1 MNASGWV
8 FQLPQRK
15 ISDKDI
21 LQSESEK
28 LSMLQVALM
37 MIMINCN
44 NSFFRIFA
52 FKSGHFWAKTPRTV
66 LHDRMGRIVRRVA
79 HRADTRLLWERWAF
93 NHRIW
98 EVFWLCVTLYPLG
111 IPMISV
117 AQRNKT
123 SRYFDMTTVATFLSG
138 VTASMIQT
146 TADDAGTTVGVLT
159 NTFFFS
165 SLVFSIGS
173 AINSLLVI
181 SWRRSIVFVI
191 EFVYCS

>member
-1 MNASGWV
+1 
-8 FQLPQRK
+8 
-15 ISDKDI
+15 
-21 LQSESEK
+21 
-28 LSMLQVALM
+28 
-37 MIMINCN
+37 
-44 NSFFRIFA
+44 
-52 FKSGHFWAKTPRTV
+52 
-66 LHDRMGRIVRRVA
+66 
-79 HRADTRLLWERWAF
+79 
-93 NHRIW
+93 
-98 EVFWLCVTLYPLG
+98 
-111 IPMISV
+111 MISV

-123 SRYFDMTTVATFLSG
+123 SRYFDMTTVSTFLSG

-146 TADDAGTTVGVLT
+146 TADDAGTAVGVLA